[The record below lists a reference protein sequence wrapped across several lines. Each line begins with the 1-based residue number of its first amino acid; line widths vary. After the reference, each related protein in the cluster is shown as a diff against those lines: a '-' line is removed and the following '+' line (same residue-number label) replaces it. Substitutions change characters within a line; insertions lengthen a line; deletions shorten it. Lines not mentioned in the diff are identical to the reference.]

1 MDNMLDPRAIDNLV
15 KETTKANTDSLR
27 RIFDSKIKQSFLI
40 EMLHR
45 VEKTMGMDLFKY
57 FDVSFNNDLFVTG
70 NSATIEYDICR
81 MIVGIHRS
89 NSIFVD
95 DSYRTANEKNEKYK
109 KQLTDDVINHV
120 KLRNYSS
127 EFFRKKQIVLG
138 DEFLY
143 FPLLYKLF
151 ALSIKGTMILIE
163 KGANQRLSYFYSLIF
178 NKTLAALSLIESNF
192 LDNAYPICRLI
203 IELYFKLLLI
213 ELYPGLLEE
222 HDKFADYDM
231 RKTCCGEKYPE
242 DFEEKFNNRK
252 NQKEKNR
259 LDFLHYGWVDFL
271 DDYHDIV
278 KQKPYSTNGLVAY
291 LTEKK
296 SYDSDYTNLMSLYRM
311 CHTYTHGNVA
321 NSKYP
326 LLHYFELSI
335 MLGSIV
341 PHVYNMLC
349 VHTNDDSNIEG
360 INVISAIEKD
370 FKLLIDQ
377 YNKRSTENF
386 ESYYKPKK

>member
-57 FDVSFNNDLFVTG
+57 FDISFNNDLMVTG

-89 NSIFVD
+89 NSIFID
-95 DSYRTANEKNEKYK
+95 DPYRTANEKDEKYK
-109 KQLTDDVINHV
+109 KQLIDDVINHV

-278 KQKPYSTNGLVAY
+278 KQKPYSTNGLVTY

-349 VHTNDDSNIEG
+349 AHTNDDSNIEG
-360 INVISAIEKD
+360 INVISSIEKD